1 MSGYSGD
8 WGGEV
13 DWSEEK
19 VKELQFA
26 QARVKLLEKDLGLLE
41 ADNKRLFK
49 ALEVM
54 RQDRDMYARM
64 WREQKD
70 LADVAEAALTWERSD
85 RWRTFTGG
93 M

>member
-26 QARVKLLEKDLGLLE
+26 QARVKLLEKDL
-41 ADNKRLFK
+41 
-49 ALEVM
+49 EVA

-70 LADVAEAALTWERSD
+70 LADVAEAALTWERTD
-85 RWRTFTGG
+85 KWRTFTGG
-93 M
+93 V